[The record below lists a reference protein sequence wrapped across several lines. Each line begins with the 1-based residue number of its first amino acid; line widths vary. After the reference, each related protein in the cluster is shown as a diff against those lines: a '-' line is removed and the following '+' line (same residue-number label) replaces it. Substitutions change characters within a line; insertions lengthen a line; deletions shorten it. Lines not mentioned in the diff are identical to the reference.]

1 MRPADRR
8 HVVLLMAVPQ
18 IWVMYCAGAVG
29 EQRLADFR
37 RVVIPDQPKPVQQA
51 AGEELAHYAGRI
63 TGRPIDLVPLGRYSP
78 GGEGLSFFV
87 GEAVAE
93 RLLGSPLGPWR
104 SEEWLLRA
112 VPQGLILA
120 GDDGDGDPWSA
131 STPAGSML
139 AAYTLLED
147 YLGVRWFWPGPFGE
161 HVPRRTDAVLPSLD
175 LRRTPPFIIRSVSL
189 GYTRYHTARF
199 REASRRWARRTRQ
212 AWVWS
217 AVFGHS
223 WYDAF
228 HQRTGEDFRQH
239 PEWFA
244 LVQGKRQPP
253 QMCTTHPEVI
263 DRMVEFVLR
272 GKTRI
277 VNISPSD
284 GGGFCECNE
293 ETKSETHKRLG
304 IPSCTS
310 LDVPGLLS
318 YDGKHVQLSD
328 RIFTYA
334 NEVARRVHERDPDKG
349 LGMFAYTY
357 YNRPPA
363 RIRRLEPNIYL
374 SFVYQCASHRDP
386 QALRDWRD
394 AVAGWQKLS
403 AKMVVR
409 EGWGNHYYLDL
420 PFLHHRWI
428 MANLAEARRRGF
440 VAVYGEGSKCF
451 ATQAPNYWALT
462 HMMWDPDR
470 DASRLMDDFYTCAY
484 GPAAAEMRAFFETYH
499 RALDRNWDRRQRIV
513 QTAIIAYANLIGS
526 WNLLLPPEAVEEAE
540 SHLAAAERKVP
551 SGEYADRVALHRFG
565 QDYTRCMLELLELY
579 RRLGELGVPLEFFAS
594 PAQERRRDSPERG
607 SLLRRAFELGE
618 QRERLLLAHRDW
630 AGPDEGLYAYTNDAG
645 LRQWHAAVKKAL
657 GIERASA
664 VRGSTL
670 APQ

>member
-1 MRPADRR
+1 MHLADRR
-8 HVVLLMAVPQ
+8 LVCALVALPEML
-18 IWVMYCAGAVG
+18 VMFCVSALA
-29 EQRLADFR
+29 EQRLADYR
-37 RVVIPDQPKPVQQA
+37 RVVIPNQPKPVQKA
-51 AGEELAHYAGRI
+51 AAEELAHYVGRI
-63 TGRPIDLVPLGRYSP
+63 TGRPIEMVALAAYSP
-78 GGEGLSFFV
+78 NSEGLSFLV
-87 GEAVAE
+87 GEPLAD
-93 RLLGSPLGPWR
+93 RLLQSKLGPWK
-104 SEEWLLRA
+104 SEEWLLRT
-112 VPQGLILA
+112 VPQGLLLA
-120 GDDGDGDPWSA
+120 GDDGDGDAWSS

-139 AAYTLLED
+139 AVYTLLEE

-161 HVPRRTDAVLPSLD
+161 HVPQRPGLVLSALD
-175 LRRTPPFIIRSVSL
+175 LRQTPPFIIRSVSL
-189 GYTRYHTARF
+189 GYARYHTQAF

-212 AWVWS
+212 GWVWS

-223 WYDAF
+223 WFDAF
-228 HQRTGEDFRQH
+228 HQRTGEDFQKH

-244 LVQGKRQPP
+244 LVHGKRQPP

-263 DRMVEFVLR
+263 DRMVESVLK

-318 YDGKHVQLSD
+318 YDRQHVQLSD

-334 NEVARRVHERDPDKG
+334 NEVARRVHQRDPSKG

-363 RIRRLEPNIYL
+363 RISRIEPNIYL

-386 QALRDWRD
+386 EALQDWRNS
-394 AVAGWQKLS
+394 VEGWQKLS

-420 PFLHHRWI
+420 PFLHHHRI
-428 MANLAEARRRGF
+428 IANLAEARRRGF

-451 ATQAPNYWALT
+451 ATQGPNYWALT

-470 DASRLMDDFYTCAY
+470 DTSKLMDDFYGSAY
-484 GPAAAEMRAFFETYH
+484 GPAAAEMQSFFETYH

-513 QTAIIAYANLIGS
+513 NTAIIAYANLIGS
-526 WNLLLPPEAVEEAE
+526 WNLLLPPEAIVEAE
-540 SHLAAAERKVP
+540 SHLAAAEKRVP
-551 SGEYADRVALHRFG
+551 PGEYAERVALHRFG

-579 RRLGELGVPLEFFAS
+579 RRLGECGVPLEFFAS
-594 PAQERRRDSPERG
+594 QAEIHRDDADERDR
-607 SLLRRAFELGE
+607 LLRRAFDLGE

-630 AGPDEGLYAYTNDAG
+630 AGPDEGLYAFTNDSH
-645 LRQWHAAVKKAL
+645 LRQWHTAVKKSL
-657 GIERASA
+657 GIEQASA
-664 VRGSTL
+664 ITGATL
-670 APQ
+670 ARQ